1 MLISQL
7 ITGGNLKNVA
17 MNILVKAMYLVYDVI
32 IFDVKYYTKTFPILL
47 QCSVFW
53 YTCFYNIKHY
63 HYRLNA
69 YF

>member
-1 MLISQL
+1 MLISEL
-7 ITGGNLKNVA
+7 IIGGNQKNVA
-17 MNILVKAMYLVYDVI
+17 INILVKTMYLVYDVI
-32 IFDVKYYTKTFPILL
+32 IFFYTQTFPILL